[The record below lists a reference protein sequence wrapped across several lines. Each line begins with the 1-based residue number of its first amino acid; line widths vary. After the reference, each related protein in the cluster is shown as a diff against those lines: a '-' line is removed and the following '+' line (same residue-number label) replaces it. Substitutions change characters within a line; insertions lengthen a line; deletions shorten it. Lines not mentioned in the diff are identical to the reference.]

1 MSRELI
7 PDPSMSV
14 DMATVS
20 IVGVGD
26 GWSSP
31 CPGHRSSREGA
42 RNDDPR
48 VVVANSSLNALG
60 EVPGGSGNR
69 PEVFIGQ
76 GQPFVGFNTPGNDKN
91 GIVGPVP
98 GGMKGGDVVETG
110 GVEVGDRTD
119 GWMTVG
125 MLAAE
130 PSVKEQI
137 E

>member
-14 DMATVS
+14 AMATVS

-60 EVPGGSGNR
+60 EVPEWQREPPRGIYR
-69 PEVFIGQ
+69 PRSTLRRLQ
-76 GQPFVGFNTPGNDKN
+76 HTRK
-91 GIVGPVP
+91 
-98 GGMKGGDVVETG
+98 
-110 GVEVGDRTD
+110 
-119 GWMTVG
+119 
-125 MLAAE
+125 
-130 PSVKEQI
+130 
-137 E
+137 

>member
-14 DMATVS
+14 AMATVS

-91 GIVGPVP
+91 GIVGRTFRQ
-98 GGMKGGDVVETG
+98 GA
-110 GVEVGDRTD
+110 DRI
-119 GWMTVG
+119 GPHRG
-125 MLAAE
+125 CCRNAAAS
-130 PSVKEQI
+130 PP
-137 E
+137 